1 MSQPANGV
9 AGIQQALAQRGSTQ
23 EFDTLFADWVVA
35 NYANQPQTGSVVAQV
50 RQLHLC
56 IAWIY
61 THNHK
66 PGYAHLPMPRPR
78 DAVLFEHL

>member
-23 EFDTLFADWVVA
+23 EFDILFADWVVA

-66 PGYAHLPMPRPR
+66 PGYVHPPITTPQG
-78 DAVLFEHL
+78 VGIFENL